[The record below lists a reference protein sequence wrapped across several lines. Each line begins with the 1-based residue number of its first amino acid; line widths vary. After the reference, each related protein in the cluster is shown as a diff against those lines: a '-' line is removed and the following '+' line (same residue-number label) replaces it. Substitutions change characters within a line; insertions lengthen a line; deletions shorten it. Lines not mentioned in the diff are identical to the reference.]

1 MAPGAS
7 ALKAQAKEGDERL
20 LIEAAQKDPGRFGDL
35 YESHFERV
43 YAYIRRR
50 VRDRDE
56 AQDLTSEV
64 FHQALRNIGRF
75 EWRGIPFAAWLYR
88 IAANAIADRSH
99 RVAREV
105 NLPDPD
111 QIEEACPEQIEYRAQ
126 LFRMVN
132 TLPADQRRVIVLRF
146 AEQRSIREIAIE
158 LRRSEGAIKQLQFR
172 GLQSLRVRMGEANG

>member
-1 MAPGAS
+1 MAVVKPVSSGSRGEA
-7 ALKAQAKEGDERL
+7 EERL
-20 LIEAAQKDPGRFGDL
+20 LVQAAQKDPNRFGEL
-35 YESHFERV
+35 YERNFHRI
-43 YAYIRRR
+43 YAFVVRR
-50 VRDRDE
+50 VRERQVAE
-56 AQDLTSEV
+56 DLTSEV

-132 TLPADQRRVIVLRF
+132 TLPADQRRVILLRF
-146 AEQRSIREIAIE
+146 AEQRSIREIVTTVI
-158 LRRSEGAIKQLQFR
+158 
-172 GLQSLRVRMGEANG
+172 